1 MRQTKRSPLSQQ
13 GKRRVHDLFLG
24 VDERPY
30 SVKDRRHL
38 SIFNSQELF
47 WPEKANSCLMGTLRE
62 APIWTTWKHTF
73 CRRVPLSGAL
83 TVFC

>member
-1 MRQTKRSPLSQQ
+1 MAKWGKEREEGVRQTKRSPLSQQ

-47 WPEKANSCLMGTLRE
+47 WPEKANSCLMGTLQGGTNMDNLE
-62 APIWTTWKHTF
+62 TH
-73 CRRVPLSGAL
+73 LL
-83 TVFC
+83 